1 MSDDK
6 DLKNYGNEDNEHTK
20 DGNYFSNNENK
31 SGGYSENSDSFSNV
45 NSNYSSHEECSC
57 SDEHEH
63 YEKTDDSFFFENQE
77 EEENELVDFT
87 QRNSAGYAGFCQ
99 KIFSVLNGFI
109 EKFNKKGG
117 FIILFLLFCLFTY
130 ITLVLKAK
138 LDPDQA
144 SSVAK
149 IGVNYNLFSVLTAI
163 ISMFFYFLVC
173 RIMFH
178 FTKKDMKP
186 ALNPIER
193 DARLGVYVAAESL
206 LGVLTMALPT
216 TFIPAILNLIIGV
229 VLYSS
234 VFYDRIED
242 ERLLAV
248 GIKSAIISIVSGIVF
263 GLIVAAIIIGVS
275 IATLVH

>member
-20 DGNYFSNNENK
+20 DGNYFSNNENE
-31 SGGYSENSDSFSNV
+31 SGGYSEHSDSFSNV

-77 EEENELVDFT
+77 EDENELVDFT
-87 QRNSAGYAGFCQ
+87 QRNSSGYAGFCQ

-130 ITLVLKAK
+130 ITLVLKVK

-149 IGVNYNLFSVLTAI
+149 IGVNYNLFSVLTAV

-275 IATLVH
+275 IATIVH